1 MLMRG
6 NAVRGTTLRIWARAA
21 ACLFLVAG
29 IAIPADGGRAFAQ
42 TATKITPEEAERIR
56 KSNDQCLAC
65 HSEAGLHALS
75 RPDVNKAELA
85 GRMVDPEAFRQSNHA
100 NVECVACHVSGFKEF
115 PHAEKAKKQIN
126 WCDECHTRQ
135 FLRIEDQFL
144 KSVHAKKAKEQPGA
158 FTCVTCHDPH
168 VFLKASHFS
177 TTRQA
182 VKQDNAMCLQ
192 CHASDQRFAQ
202 LSKDPRPNL
211 DKIHDWLPN
220 TPLHWA
226 AVRCVECHTPVS
238 QSILSHEILPAEKA
252 EKNCVACHSANSTL
266 RVRLYR
272 HLVEQERETA
282 GFINSVIL
290 NEAYVIG
297 ATRNR
302 YLDLAFGLA
311 AAVTVGGIALHGLA
325 RFLAGL
331 RRRRRHD

>member
-1 MLMRG
+1 MH
-6 NAVRGTTLRIWARAA
+6 GTTIWAGARAVVCVLLMA
-21 ACLFLVAG
+21 GVAVLMDCG
-29 IAIPADGGRAFAQ
+29 PTQAQ
-42 TATKITPEEAERIR
+42 TATKIAPAELARIGQ
-56 KSNDQCLAC
+56 SNAQCLAC
-65 HSEAGLHALS
+65 HSEAGLHSLDRTDVDKAALA
-75 RPDVNKAELA
+75 VLQ
-85 GRMVDPEAFRQSNHA
+85 VDPEAFRKSNHG
-100 NVECVACHVSGFKEF
+100 NVECLACHVTGFKEF
-115 PHAEKAKKQIN
+115 PHAAAAKKQIN

-135 FLRIEDQFL
+135 FLRIEDQFS
-144 KSVHAKKAKEQPGA
+144 KSVHAKKAKEQPGS

-182 VKQDNAMCLQ
+182 VSQDNAMCLQ

-202 LSKDPRPNL
+202 LSQEARPNL

-226 AVRCVECHTPVS
+226 AVRCVECHTPVP
-238 QSILSHEILPAEKA
+238 QSILSHEIVPAERA
-252 EKNCVACHSANSTL
+252 EKNCVSCHSANSTL

-272 HLVEQERETA
+272 HLVEEERETV

-302 YLDLAFGLA
+302 YLDMAFGLV
-311 AAVTVGGIALHGLA
+311 AAVVVGGIGLHGLA
-325 RFLAGL
+325 RFVAGL
-331 RRRRRHD
+331 RRRRRDG